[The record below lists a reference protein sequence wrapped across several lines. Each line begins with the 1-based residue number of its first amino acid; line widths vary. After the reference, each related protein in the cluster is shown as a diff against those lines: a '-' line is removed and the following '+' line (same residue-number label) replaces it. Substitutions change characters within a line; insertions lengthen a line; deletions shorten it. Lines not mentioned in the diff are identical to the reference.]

1 MQPPSIIKK
10 QRDNNVSIG
19 RVCSIL
25 GVTASLIIFFFHVI
39 MFQAPDELYIEFDDS
54 KFLVAG
60 AVTFG
65 QARNTKV

>member
-1 MQPPSIIKK
+1 
-10 QRDNNVSIG
+10 
-19 RVCSIL
+19 
-25 GVTASLIIFFFHVI
+25 

>member
-25 GVTASLIIFFFHVI
+25 GVTASLIIFFHVI
-39 MFQAPDELYIEFDDS
+39 MFQAPNELYIEFDDS